1 METTDKR
8 REIAEAARHQ
18 LEGTFAS
25 VKTRLHPKALSRE
38 MVARAKAK
46 ARDTAEDAAN
56 AVKARP
62 ALVAGV
68 VAAATFI
75 LFRAPLK
82 SVAKRLL
89 KEKNGG

>member
-56 AVKARP
+56 AVKA
-62 ALVAGV
+62 
-68 VAAATFI
+68 
-75 LFRAPLK
+75 LK
-82 SVAKRLL
+82 ISGKTPVEGEKWWL
-89 KEKNGG
+89 KN